1 MALVL
6 RPEARHWVA
15 AIKVNGKL
23 CRFPLTCL
31 QDGLEAPIPIEGRR
45 PSSLK
50 RLEEGDRIFMN
61 SYHTALAAH
70 DRLAQD
76 LKSKKTEVELAEKVL
91 KARTGKNTKVVKIA
105 DIPGLWRKLPRKRK
119 PGEKYLNHGGAVL
132 ARFVEFMGEV
142 DSELVDVY
150 DITERHLR
158 NFLGME
164 DERGLSGRTWN
175 VTLTHLRTV
184 FSRVAPTSPAYLD
197 YLRNVPL
204 RDENTVHRK
213 PFSDEELEAI
223 LKTVRKDDVI
233 RGPVI
238 TAICSGM
245 RKGDCC
251 TLQWKSVDLK
261 GGFITVQTS
270 KTRETCQIPILP
282 LLREELE
289 AVAPAGEDVF
299 PEAAAFYRDP
309 KQRHLLDTRFAR
321 MMREAG
327 FDTGSNEEKKKQ
339 IKSRPGLKQVDP
351 ETLIEFATDA
361 VEHAGYQLRKKKVM
375 LDVLRSYASGKSLPE
390 VSKELG
396 VAKGTVSLHLNT
408 LEEITGC
415 EVLRRPKRPEQTLGH
430 VVEDNGDQRLK
441 RGSVRGWHSF
451 RTTFVTRALSAGMPE
466 ELVRRVTGHTT
477 VDVVRTHYLQPD
489 REDFRRE
496 FERVAPKMTLG
507 RVADEKTKTDGQS
520 ILKALEAMTAK
531 TWKQERDRL
540 VKSLKEGSI

>member
-6 RPEARHWVA
+6 RPEARNWVA
-15 AIKVNGKL
+15 AFKVNGKL

-31 QDGLEAPIPIEGRR
+31 QDGVESPIPIEGRR
-45 PSSLK
+45 PHSLK
-50 RLEEGDRIFMN
+50 RLEEGDRVFMN

-76 LKSKKTEVELAEKVL
+76 LKSRKTEIELAERVL
-91 KARTGKNTKVVKIA
+91 KARTGKSAKVTKVA
-105 DIPGLWRKLPRKRK
+105 DIPALWRRLPRKRK
-119 PGEKYLNHGGAVL
+119 PGEKYLDQGGAVL
-132 ARFVEFMGEV
+132 ARFVAFMERAAPG
-142 DSELVDVY
+142 LVDVF
-150 DITERHLR
+150 DVSERHLR
-158 NFLGME
+158 DFMHQE
-164 DERGLSGRTWN
+164 DERGLSGRSWN
-175 VTLTHLRTV
+175 ATLTHLRTV
-184 FSRVAPTSPAYLD
+184 FSRVAPGSPAYLE

-213 PFSDEELEAI
+213 PFSDAELTAI
-223 LKTVRKDDVI
+223 LTTVEKDEVL

-238 TAICSGM
+238 AAICTGM

-251 TLQWKSVDLK
+251 TLEWKSVDRD

-282 LLREELE
+282 LLRRELDRR
-289 AVAPAGEDVF
+289 PAGGPDVF
-299 PEAAAFYRDP
+299 PEAAALYRDP
-309 KQRHLLDTRFAR
+309 KQIHLLDTLFDR

-327 FDTGSNEEKKKQ
+327 FETGPVGEKKKR
-339 IKSRPGLKQVDP
+339 IKERPGLKRVDD
-351 ETLIEFATDA
+351 ETLKATATEA
-361 VEHAGYQLRKKKVM
+361 VEESGYQLRKKRVM
-375 LDVLRSYASGKSLPE
+375 LDVLNAYLAGQALPQVAKKLG
-390 VSKELG
+390 VSKG
-396 VAKGTVSLHLNT
+396 IVSLHLNA

-415 EVLRRPKRPEQTLGH
+415 EVLRRPNRPEPSLGSI
-430 VVEDNGDQRLK
+430 VVENADQRLK

-507 RVADEKTKTDGQS
+507 DT
-520 ILKALEAMTAK
+520 KALSTDSKDKTIKDMLLSMTAK
-531 TWKQERDRL
+531 TWRNNRDQL
-540 VKSLKEGSI
+540 LIFLASEVK